1 MSPLVAPLILAVAAA
16 LPSTP
21 DARWRDRGGTWSA
34 WRTGGPAA
42 PGLRAVE
49 IEAGGRRFAGWVDR
63 HALVRLNGD
72 GGEGALVAAGVRVV
86 RAIMPAIGLV
96 LVEDAA
102 GRADGLELAARL
114 GPLVAEGRLAHAAP
128 DLWLMHE
135 RRAPT
140 LALPPNDPLYPGQWF
155 WARLKMEEIWAR
167 EAGTARTTIVVVDDG
182 CDARHP
188 DLAANMDPGRDV
200 LDGDDDPSPV
210 PGARGNNHG
219 TACAGL
225 VAAVGGNGVGVVG
238 ACPGCRVRCVRLLGA
253 DPMTPI
259 PISADVDAFQ
269 FALDNNAAVVSNS
282 WGFVEAAPAPGALV
296 DAIISVEQQSRQGKG
311 AVVLFAAG
319 NDDRE
324 LLDNELTGVE
334 GVIAVGAVNQFGD
347 LSPFSNRGRTL
358 DVVAPTGT
366 YTTDIAGPDGDNA
379 GDYTDRFGGT
389 SSACPV
395 AAGVVGLLASAA
407 PDAPASELASALI
420 STAKLPSFV
429 VPGPDGHDLSYGF
442 GEIRPAAALEKLVPS
457 TPPPMPKSGC
467 SCAVAAPASSSDG
480 APLGLT
486 AVALAVAVGLA
497 LALALLRRRRVG
509 ETLGR

>member
-1 MSPLVAPLILAVAAA
+1 VSPLVVSLILAVTAA

-21 DARWRDRGGTWSA
+21 DASWQDRGGTWRA

-49 IEAGGRRFAGWVDR
+49 LEADGRRFAGWVDG
-63 HALVRLNGD
+63 HALVRLRPGGD
-72 GGEGALVAAGVRVV
+72 EAVLAAAGVRVV

-96 LVEDAA
+96 QVEDAA

-114 GPLVAEGRLAHAAP
+114 APLVADGRLVRAAP

-135 RRAPT
+135 RRGAT
-140 LALPPNDPLYPGQWF
+140 LTLPPNDPFYPGQWF

-167 EAGTARTTIVVVDDG
+167 EAGTAQTTIVVVDDG

-188 DLAANMDPGRDV
+188 DLASQLDAGRDV
-200 LDGDDDPSPV
+200 LDGDDDPSPA
-210 PGARGNNHG
+210 PNARGNNHG

-225 VAAVGGNGVGVVG
+225 VGAAGGNGIGVIG

-259 PISADVDAFQ
+259 PISADSDAFQ
-269 FALDNNAAVVSNS
+269 FALDTNAAVVSNS
-282 WGFVEAAPAPGALV
+282 WGFVDSTPAPGALA
-296 DAIISVEQQSRQGKG
+296 DAIIAVEQQSRGGKG

-324 LLDNELTGVE
+324 LADNELTGVD

-366 YTTDIAGPDGDNA
+366 YTTDIAGADGDNA

-395 AAGVVGLLASAA
+395 AAGVVGLLASAV
-407 PDAPASELASALI
+407 PDAPATELASALI

-429 VPGPDGHDLSYGF
+429 TPGPDGHDLSYGF
-442 GEIRPAAALEKLVPS
+442 GEIRPAAALEKLAPA
-457 TPPPMPKSGC
+457 PPPAMPKSGC
-467 SCAVAAPASSSDG
+467 SCDVAARGPSSDG
-480 APLGLT
+480 AL
-486 AVALAVAVGLA
+486 VVAVVVGA
-497 LALALLRRRRVG
+497 LLLIALLRRRRDG
-509 ETLGR
+509 ETLRS